1 MSAIN
6 SVVARKTWRTLEP
19 IHGLIYFAPEAE
31 ERYASVGI
39 EGRAGYF
46 ASRAA
51 AMGPVPADVV
61 IATFF
66 NFNPELVR
74 AAIPLAWEATSTER
88 ILEARLEVADAA
100 LRRTLGDA
108 VGTTEMARAAAL
120 ARTAAETAT
129 DHLEGR
135 PLFAGH
141 ARLDWPDQAHLV
153 LWHAQTLLREYRG
166 DGHVAALTA
175 AGLSGIEALVV
186 HGATGEVSA
195 QVLKATRAWSD
206 EQWAAG
212 VESVRSRGWLS
223 GGDDLRLSASGA
235 AHRQEVEDTTDRLAV
250 DAYEALGEDGCAEL
264 RALARP
270 FSKAVVESGTFGF
283 APSRG

>member
-1 MSAIN
+1 
-6 SVVARKTWRTLEP
+6 LEP
-19 IHGLIYFAPEAE
+19 IHGLIYCAAEAE

-51 AMGPVPADVV
+51 AMGPVPADIV

-74 AAIPLAWEATSTER
+74 AAIPQAWEAASTER